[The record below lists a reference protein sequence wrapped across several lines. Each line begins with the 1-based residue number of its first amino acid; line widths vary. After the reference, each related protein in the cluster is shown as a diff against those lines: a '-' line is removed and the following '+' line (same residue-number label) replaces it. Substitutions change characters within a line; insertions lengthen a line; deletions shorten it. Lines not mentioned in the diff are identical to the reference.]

1 VTDAVELDDED
12 RKLLVLARGASLRA
26 HVPHTGVA
34 AGAAVRD
41 ADGRTYAGAAVE
53 NADPALSTSALRAA
67 VAAAASSGARRFEAA
82 VVVSAGDFDESLGVE
97 QLFIIYPRHFTLGV
111 DVRRDDSDRVAGAPA
126 VRDAQQRVDVDA
138 QPDGPGATDALD
150 DGARIHEHAVEI
162 EEQRGTPDFHRP
174 LI

>member
-1 VTDAVELDDED
+1 VTGAAELDDED

-53 NADPALSTSALRAA
+53 NADPALCTSALRAA

-82 VVVSAGDFDESLGVE
+82 VVVTAGEFDPQELGLLSE
-97 QLFIIYPRHFTLGV
+97 FGPGV
-111 DVRRDDSDRVAGAPA
+111 PVLVAG
-126 VRDAQQRVDVDA
+126 
-138 QPDGPGATDALD
+138 PDGTVHSTLAS
-150 DGARIHEHAVEI
+150 
-162 EEQRGTPDFHRP
+162 
-174 LI
+174 